1 MDNGKAGKS
10 FEFDFDR
17 FRSGGVEGRFG
28 VLGDPIGIGTGDRL
42 DVGGV
47 AKDGKAGAGENMGEE
62 GRGGRGCCEFRR
74 GLLYLFL
81 GIAGCSSAFSTAE
94 HELDTYPH
102 LRFPWLHTSWRPTR
116 SKRWRR

>member
-10 FEFDFDR
+10 FEFDLDR

-28 VLGDPIGIGTGDRL
+28 ILGDPIGTGTGDRL

-62 GRGGRGCCEFRR
+62 GSGGRGCCEFRR

-81 GIAGCSSAFSTAE
+81 GIAGCWSAFSTAE
-94 HELDTYPH
+94 HE
-102 LRFPWLHTSWRPTR
+102 
-116 SKRWRR
+116 